1 MSEQK
6 SAFDEY
12 EDELGEGKAIAITHN
27 GELGVGIQSLDDVT
41 GFTDEQKVQL
51 ATFYTA
57 QIKVSSFQMALAL
70 YAMKKLELYRYLKFE
85 TFNDYAKIECGL
97 SRERANELV
106 EAIDDY
112 GSGEKIKQLL
122 DASPVKFL
130 QVSKEI
136 RKKKFNGEKLILST
150 GEEVSATEYLEERVS
165 EELAELRKKNK
176 ALNRELE
183 NSKSDVADAQGKI
196 KTLKEKVK
204 TKESEVETLKESK
217 SIDPLRL
224 QSIKEQR
231 ELERVIDDQNNE
243 ITKALKNLTEIPE
256 EARNNSLGIYLMRT
270 IAIMEI
276 QLKALKMDW
285 GSFIIQESK

>member
-1 MSEQK
+1 MSEPK

-12 EDELGEGKAIAITHN
+12 ADELGESQAIAIAPNVGHE
-27 GELGVGIQSLDDVT
+27 GGIQSLDDVA

-70 YAMKKLELYRYLKFE
+70 YAMKKLELYRYLKYE
-85 TFNDYAKIECGL
+85 SFNEYAKIECGL

-112 GSGEKIKQLL
+112 GSGEKVKQLL

-136 RKKKFNGEKLILST
+136 RKKKMNGEVLVLSS
-150 GEEVSATEYLEERVS
+150 GEEVSATEYLEERIS

-176 ALNRELE
+176 AISRELE
-183 NSKSDVADAQGKI
+183 NTKSDVADAQGKI
-196 KTLKEKVK
+196 KALKDKIK
-204 TKESEVETLKESK
+204 TKEGEVETLKQSK
-217 SIDPLRL
+217 DIDPQRL

-231 ELERVIDDQNNE
+231 ELERVIDDQNDQ

-270 IAIMEI
+270 IATMEI

-285 GSFIIQESK
+285 GSFIVQENL

>member
-1 MSEQK
+1 MSETK

-12 EDELGEGKAIAITHN
+12 ADELGESQAIAVTPN
-27 GELGVGIQSLDDVT
+27 LGQEVGIQSLDDVA

-70 YAMKKLELYRYLKFE
+70 YAMKKLELFRYLKYE
-85 TFNDYAKIECGL
+85 SFNEYAKIECGL

-112 GSGEKIKQLL
+112 GSGEKVKQLL

-136 RKKKFNGEKLILST
+136 RKKKMNGEILILSS
-150 GEEVSATEYLEERVS
+150 GEEVSATEYLEERIS

-176 ALNRELE
+176 ALARELD
-183 NSKSDVADAQGKI
+183 NTKSDVADAQGKI

-204 TKESEVETLKESK
+204 AKEGEVETLKQSK
-217 SIDPLRL
+217 ELDPLKL

-231 ELERVIDDQNNE
+231 ELERVIDDQNDQ

-256 EARNNSLGIYLMRT
+256 EARNNALGIYLMRT
-270 IAIMEI
+270 IATMEI

-285 GSFIIQESK
+285 GAFIIQESK

>member
-1 MSEQK
+1 MSEHT

-12 EDELGEGKAIAITHN
+12 EEEVEN
-27 GELGVGIQSLDDVT
+27 GQPSAVNTSLETNSGIQSLDDVA

-70 YAMKKLELYRYLKFE
+70 YAMKKLELFRYLKYE
-85 TFNDYAKIECGL
+85 SFNEYAKSECGL

-106 EAIDDY
+106 DAIDDY

-130 QVSKEI
+130 QVSREI
-136 RKKKFNGEKLILST
+136 RKKKLNGEILILST
-150 GEEVSATEYLEERVS
+150 GEEVSATEYLEERIS

-176 ALNRELE
+176 SIARELE
-183 NSKSDVADAQGKI
+183 NTKSDVLDAQGKI

-204 TKESEVETLKESK
+204 IKEGEVETLKQAK
-217 SIDPLRL
+217 DIDPERL

-231 ELERVIDDQNNE
+231 ELERVIDDQNDQ

-270 IAIMEI
+270 IATMEI

-285 GSFIIQESK
+285 GGFIVQENL